1 MSGASVWAV
10 SDTHL
15 TTLEEHARMDTFS
28 EQAATFSIDES
39 PRPARQY
46 AMAGYITLRLR
57 VVLVGSSSCTKL

>member
-15 TTLEEHARMDTFS
+15 TTLEEHARMHTFS

-46 AMAGYITLRLR
+46 AMAGYITLI
-57 VVLVGSSSCTKL
+57 